1 MSGNLNPRYT
11 FDHYVVGPNSR
22 LAVTAAHTVSEN
34 PGSAYNPLFVYG
46 QTGLGKTHLLMA
58 IGHRCRELSPG
69 LVVEYFT
76 LDEFVELYHQA
87 VSAGAPEEFRK
98 RFGGVHVVLLDD
110 VQFLGHSQEM
120 QAELLRL
127 AVEFQSAE
135 KQIVL
140 TSDRPPDQIGDLDDR
155 LLQRIDGGLIV
166 DIGAPAYETRL
177 AILQRRSAER
187 GVNLSPEVLATV
199 AGLEVQHVRALLG
212 ILNRLHA
219 IQSVNEQPLSPEEV
233 RSLVLGEMQTD
244 DSPSRST
251 VPRALAPAPEPQVDE
266 FDQFL
271 TGLTVTVAEQ
281 VESWTAEIR
290 RAIEEWAGRGYE
302 TATLEALLGQDVPG
316 GTVAAVRE
324 YEKRVDRLRRLEA
337 EVAEFDPDAAR
348 NPVFKSPD
356 RVADAVQLVE
366 EAHKNFVPPPEPSD
380 MFSLHDFLMGDATK
394 MALEAARA
402 VIAQPG
408 VAYNPLTFVGP
419 AGVGKTHLLHSIGR
433 TLQDASGRIVACLS
447 AETFASELVKAIE
460 ENAVP
465 AWRARYRHAS
475 AFLLDDVQDIGNG
488 ETVQEELFNLFNLYA
503 DSGRQLVFTSTAA
516 PQDIQ
521 GLDDRLQSRL
531 GGGLVAT
538 ISSPDPELRRAIIV
552 SHLES
557 RVGAA
562 DSQLVDY
569 LSRQDVDSVR
579 SLLAAFNRV
588 VSGAQAMGAALT
600 VEIARKLLEG
610 PPAAEVQSA
619 ARVRTSGVV
628 VSPAGGITSREKVVW
643 EWPDPSDRVIEELV

>member
-1 MSGNLNPRYT
+1 
-11 FDHYVVGPNSR
+11 
-22 LAVTAAHTVSEN
+22 
-34 PGSAYNPLFVYG
+34 VYG

-69 LVVEYFT
+69 LIVEYFT
-76 LDEFVELYHQA
+76 LDEFVESYHRA
-87 VSAGAPEEFRK
+87 VSAGAPEEFRR
-98 RFGGVHVVLLDD
+98 RFGGVDVVLLDD

-127 AVEFQSAE
+127 AVEFQAAE

-140 TSDRPPDQIGDLDDR
+140 TSDRPPDLIGDLDDR

-166 DIGAPAYETRL
+166 DIGAPVYETRL
-177 AILQRRSAER
+177 AILQRRSEER
-187 GVNLSPEVLATV
+187 GANLSPEVLATV

-219 IQSVNEQPLSPEEV
+219 IQSVNEQPLSPEEA
-233 RSLVLGEMQTD
+233 RALVLGEMQPED
-244 DSPSRST
+244 AASRAGA
-251 VPRALAPAPEPQVDE
+251 VRAAPEPAPQVDE

-271 TGLTVTVAEQ
+271 TGLAATVTQQ
-281 VESWTAEIR
+281 VESWAAGIR
-290 RAIEEWAGRGYE
+290 KAVDEWAGRGYD
-302 TATLEALLGQDVPG
+302 TSTLEALLEQDVPG
-316 GTVAAVRE
+316 ATVAAVRD
-324 YEKRVDRLRRLEA
+324 YEKKVDRLRRLEA
-337 EVAEFDPDAAR
+337 EVAEFDPEAAR
-348 NPVFKSPD
+348 NPVFRSPERLD
-356 RVADAVQLVE
+356 EAAQVVE
-366 EAHKNFVPPPEPSD
+366 EARKNFVPPPGPSD
-380 MFSLHDFLMGDATK
+380 TFSLHDFKPGDATK

-419 AGVGKTHLLHSIGR
+419 PGVGKTHLLHSIGR

-447 AETFASELVKAIE
+447 ADTFVAELVKAIE

-475 AFLLDDVQDIGNG
+475 AFLLDDVHDVGKG
-488 ETVQEELFNLFNLYA
+488 DTVQEELFNLFNLYA
-503 DSGRQLVFTSTAA
+503 DSGRQLVFTSTVA
-516 PQDIQ
+516 PQDIP
-521 GLDDRLQSRL
+521 GLDDRLESRL

-538 ISSPDPELRRAIIV
+538 IAPPDPELRRAIIV

-562 DSQLVDY
+562 DAELVDY
-569 LSRQDVDSVR
+569 LSRQEVDSVR

-588 VSGAQAMGAALT
+588 VSGAQAMGAALST
-600 VEIARKLLEG
+600 EIARKLLEG
-610 PPAAEVQSA
+610 PPTAESRA
-619 ARVRTSGVV
+619 SARVRTSGVV
-628 VSPAGGITSREKVVW
+628 VSPTGGVTSREKVVW